1 MFEITKTVGYKR
13 VDGSSNRWSDVGMPL
28 VHTVAGQDAR
38 PVGVVTE
45 EGKAITF
52 AALFYILE
60 GISILNILM
69 LECVI
74 WLSLLLIFIMQEGL
88 VFASV
93 S

>member
-28 VHTVAGQDAR
+28 VNTVAGQDAR
-38 PVGVVTE
+38 PIGVVTE

-60 GISILNILM
+60 GTSILNILM
-69 LECVI
+69 MEYINLVV
-74 WLSLLLIFIMQEGL
+74 FTVHIMQEGL
-88 VFASV
+88 VLASV

>member
-1 MFEITKTVGYKR
+1 MFEITKTVGYER
-13 VDGSSNRWSDVGMPL
+13 VDGSSSRWSDVGMPL

-60 GISILNILM
+60 GTSILNILM
-69 LECVI
+69 EDINLVVFTI
-74 WLSLLLIFIMQEGL
+74 AIMQEGL
-88 VFASV
+88 VLASV